1 MNFSHGKMDALWV
14 VTGETK
20 SFSMEQNT
28 SALIRLFF
36 LVFNKLKFGA
46 FGRMLRKSV
55 ENLFG
60 NCPKTP
66 AAEEQVAVGTVRA
79 ISTSLII

>member
-1 MNFSHGKMDALWV
+1 MEKSDALWV
-14 VTGETK
+14 VADETR
-20 SFSMEQNT
+20 FSMEQNT

-55 ENLFG
+55 PNLFC